1 MRRWAS
7 IYGSRLMAS
16 SSSGKRR
23 VHTWLIAGRTLFTT
37 SFGLQLVEPHTLRE
51 NRGSFIGLGIALL
64 VLGALAI
71 LMPVIASLVTAVAI
85 GGVLVA
91 SGLFQGIHAIQ
102 HRRWANSAWSLAS
115 ALIQLAAGVLIV
127 AFPVT
132 GTVTLTLI
140 LAAFFFAEGFLK
152 IVRALQHRE
161 MPALGLAPVRRAARA
176 GARGP
181 DLVALAEHR
190 GVGDR
195 AARRRQRPHHR
206 HVDAADRVQRAT
218 AAGGQHVT
226 GAPGRR
232 PRRPLTLVPH
242 WPPSLVASSQVSTAC
257 AKPSSAFDSVMK
269 SACRCTTARACPMA
283 MLSPLSGT

>member
-1 MRRWAS
+1 MADRWEDP
-7 IYGSRLMAS
+7 
-16 SSSGKRR
+16 
-23 VHTWLIAGRTLFTT
+23 VHTT

-91 SGLFQGIHAIQ
+91 SGLFQGVHAVQ
-102 HRRWANSAWSLAS
+102 HRRWANSAWSLAG

-161 MPALGLAPVRRAARA
+161 MPSWGWLLFDGLLALALGVLIWWRWPSTAAWA
-176 GARGP
+176 IGL
-181 DLVALAEHR
+181 LV
-190 GVGDR
+190 GVNVLVSGMSMLLIGSS
-195 AARRRQRPHHR
+195 ARQRP
-206 HVDAADRVQRAT
+206 
-218 AAGGQHVT
+218 
-226 GAPGRR
+226 
-232 PRRPLTLVPH
+232 
-242 WPPSLVASSQVSTAC
+242 VAS
-257 AKPSSAFDSVMK
+257 M
-269 SACRCTTARACPMA
+269 
-283 MLSPLSGT
+283 